1 MALHGCSLHR
11 RLGVIQLCG
20 FVLSMKTG
28 TNLKLITLLL
38 QHNTFNSQSLTS
50 FAPSGLGLARVMVY
64 IMMLP
69 VKTINQLQKK
79 KKQTVLKKKK
89 KKRKN
94 EGCNRDYS
102 LVLEADN
109 SQGSCKLT
117 LHNYQ
122 ANNIFQL
129 QGFHLQVMQM
139 KTSS

>member
-1 MALHGCSLHR
+1 
-11 RLGVIQLCG
+11 
-20 FVLSMKTG
+20 MKTG

-50 FAPSGLGLARVMVY
+50 FAPSGLRLARVMVY

-69 VKTINQLQKK
+69 VKNINQLQKK

>member
-1 MALHGCSLHR
+1 MLAASTEDWA
-11 RLGVIQLCG
+11 VVQLCG

-28 TNLKLITLLL
+28 TNLNLITLLL
-38 QHNTFNSQSLTS
+38 QHNTFNYQSLTS

-79 KKQTVLKKKK
+79 KKQTVLKK

>member
-1 MALHGCSLHR
+1 MALHGCRLHR

-89 KKRKN
+89 KRKN

>member
-1 MALHGCSLHR
+1 
-11 RLGVIQLCG
+11 
-20 FVLSMKTG
+20 MKTG

-69 VKTINQLQKK
+69 VKNINQLQKK

>member
-1 MALHGCSLHR
+1 MLAASTEDWA
-11 RLGVIQLCG
+11 VIQLCG

>member
-1 MALHGCSLHR
+1 MVATSTEDWA
-11 RLGVIQLCG
+11 VIQLCG

-89 KKRKN
+89 K
-94 EGCNRDYS
+94 EGKIRAAIEIIR
-102 LVLEADN
+102 LFL
-109 SQGSCKLT
+109 KLT
-117 LHNYQ
+117 IHKVPVN
-122 ANNIFQL
+122 
-129 QGFHLQVMQM
+129 
-139 KTSS
+139 

>member
-1 MALHGCSLHR
+1 
-11 RLGVIQLCG
+11 
-20 FVLSMKTG
+20 MKTG

-89 KKRKN
+89 KKRKKRAAI
-94 EGCNRDYS
+94 EIIR
-102 LVLEADN
+102 LFL
-109 SQGSCKLT
+109 KLT
-117 LHNYQ
+117 IHKVPVN
-122 ANNIFQL
+122 
-129 QGFHLQVMQM
+129 
-139 KTSS
+139 

>member
-1 MALHGCSLHR
+1 
-11 RLGVIQLCG
+11 
-20 FVLSMKTG
+20 MKTG

-89 KKRKN
+89 KRKN

>member
-1 MALHGCSLHR
+1 MVAASTEDWA
-11 RLGVIQLCG
+11 VIQLCG